1 MDNRLIFFYGIIQE
15 DLIETMLLN
24 KLYKDGDKFS
34 WTHQFEL
41 NIAGPAVTNMTHIFE
56 NTFSV
61 LVIQLCHPENVLSEG
76 TICHNSWINRGK
88 RNIHD
93 YDKLNLQTRA
103 ILYIHKHWYY
113 TTQVLCKRE
122 TKTYFLTIRNPLCSF
137 ASFRGFG
144 YYCLEFVCWNTLCI
158 LRGSL

>member
-1 MDNRLIFFYGIIQE
+1 MDKKIDFFNSIIQE
-15 DLIETMLLN
+15 DLIDRLLN
-24 KLYKDGDKFS
+24 KLYKEGDKFG

-41 NIAGPAVTNMTHIFE
+41 NIVGTPVTNMTHIFE

-61 LVIQLCHPENVLSEG
+61 LAKQLCHPENVLSEG

-103 ILYIHKHWYY
+103 ILYIHKHW
-113 TTQVLCKRE
+113 
-122 TKTYFLTIRNPLCSF
+122 
-137 ASFRGFG
+137 
-144 YYCLEFVCWNTLCI
+144 
-158 LRGSL
+158 